1 MSNRI
6 DLSAPGRAFFLGIG
20 GIGMSALARYLRAE
34 RWDVAGYDRTASALT
49 DALVGEG
56 IAVSHAPGAE
66 AFPEGWDV
74 GRTLLVY
81 TPAVPR
87 DLALRMHLEARGTLH
102 KRSALLGAITRNRPT
117 LAVAGTHGKTT
128 TTTLLAHLLAD
139 RCNAFLGGLAAA
151 TGSNL
156 HLTPD
161 AAWTVVE
168 ADEFDRSF
176 LQLHPTHAA
185 VTSLDPDHL
194 DIYGNTAQFIAGF
207 QSFTDQIQHSLL
219 LHHTLV
225 QQLHPAVPVTTYG
238 IDAGA
243 LRATRLE
250 REGPQTR
257 FTLVRPDGPELTDL
271 VLPMPGRHNLENAVA
286 ACGLA
291 LQAGLEPAQLRARL
305 ATFQGVHR
313 RFQYRLRGPE
323 TVYIDDYA
331 HHPEELRC
339 AIEAARSA
347 HPGKPLTGIFQPHL
361 FTRTRDHLDGFAEVL
376 SSLDAL
382 ILMPIYPAREEPI
395 PGVDSQSLFDK
406 ISGPAK
412 ELAPAER
419 IFDCLKGMP
428 RDVVL
433 TLGAG
438 DIDRMVNPLTHWL
451 LNASDTPSTE
461 TNA

>member
-1 MSNRI
+1 MSHRI
-6 DLSAPGRAFFLGIG
+6 ELDQPGRVFFLGIG
-20 GIGMSALARYLRAE
+20 GIGMSALARYLRTE
-34 RWDVAGYDRTASALT
+34 GWDVAGYDRTASPLTEAL
-49 DALVGEG
+49 LSEG
-56 IAVSHAPGAE
+56 IAVSHDPGAE

-74 GRTLLVY
+74 ERTLLVY

-87 DLALRMHLEARGTLH
+87 DLALRAHLEARGTLH
-102 KRSALLGAITRNRPT
+102 KRSVLLGAITRNRPT

-139 RCNAFLGGLAAA
+139 RCNAFLGGLAAGS
-151 TGSNL
+151 GSNL
-156 HLTPD
+156 HLTPE

-194 DIYGNTAQFIAGF
+194 DIYGDAAQFVAGF
-207 QSFTDQIQHSLL
+207 QSFTNQIQHSLL
-219 LHHTLV
+219 LHHTLDQRV
-225 QQLHPAVPVTTYG
+225 HPSVPVTTYG
-238 IDAGA
+238 IDAGD
-243 LRATRLE
+243 LRATRVK
-250 REGPQTR
+250 RDGPQTR
-257 FTLVRPDGPELTDL
+257 FTLVRPEGAELADL
-271 VLPMPGRHNLENAVA
+271 LLPMPGMHNLENAVA

-291 LQAGLEPAQLRARL
+291 LRAGLDPNELRTRL
-305 ATFQGVHR
+305 ATFPGVHR
-313 RFQYRLRGPE
+313 RFQYQLLGPE

-347 HPGKPLTGIFQPHL
+347 HPGKALTGIFQPHL
-361 FTRTRDHLDGFAEVL
+361 FSRTRDHLDGFAEVL

-406 ISGPAK
+406 ISGPVK

-428 RDVVL
+428 CDVVL

-438 DIDRMVNPLTHWL
+438 DIDRLVNPLTQWL
-451 LNASDTPSTE
+451 LNASGNPSTE